1 MNKII
6 LLFILIIVT
15 LIGASNLNNAVAH
28 TFSGDE
34 SASFL
39 ALVDMIKIQAHLA
52 QQDLSSN
59 ITLDQEHANRTGE
72 HLDIN
77 QNKEIAEKNKRLAN
91 ELNGSLRAINDAFN
105 SKTPPTLAD
114 IQEKVSN
121 IDAIL
126 GEVISAR
133 IGKDQLNNVT
143 VKALTINDLIGE
155 TLEHYGEA
163 LGHEEEHIST
173 SISNITIDCSI
184 GSESTANISR
194 QNENTTKAAAT
205 IVNQVDYQSAQAIAS
220 RILDLYS
227 ELKSG
232 IPSNASTN
240 ATTLENALESLKD
253 DIDKKVPFDTLDGL
267 VDNQIIPVLN
277 SAFNLK
283 LKE

>member
-1 MNKII
+1 MKKII

-15 LIGASNLNNAVAH
+15 LIGTSNLNNAVAH

-59 ITLDQEHANRTGE
+59 IILAQEHANRTGE

-77 QNKEIAEKNKRLAN
+77 QTKEIAEKNKRLAN
-91 ELNGSLRAINDAFN
+91 ELNGSLIALNDAFN
-105 SKTPPTLAD
+105 SKTPPTLVD

-163 LGHEEEHIST
+163 VGHEEEHIST
-173 SISNITIDCSI
+173 SSSNITIDGSI

-194 QNENTTKAAAT
+194 QNENTTEAAAT

-277 SAFNLK
+277 STFDLK